1 MRGVENNLKDIK
13 IKMEEILK
21 SNTRLIDMHIEKYIP
36 REFDDYSH
44 LLKMIPSR
52 YKLDF
57 KALNKAIAE
66 PFWEFLDRGG
76 KRWRPMLF
84 LLIYEALCENNKD
97 FLDMSV
103 ITEIIHNGTLIAD
116 DIEDSSK
123 LRRGKPCTY
132 KIFGLDI
139 AINLSNVMYFLPML
153 ILFDKKS
160 EVSSELARK
169 IYEIYIQ
176 EMTNISF
183 GQAIDIAWHKGLIS
197 IFEVSEDKFLQ
208 MCAYKTGTLARM
220 AARMAA
226 VLAET
231 SDEIVEK
238 LGRFA
243 ESIGVAFQIQDDIL
257 DLVGDNFAKGK
268 GGLGMDITE
277 GKLSLI
283 VIHALQKAESSDKE
297 ELQKILNMHTNDMKI
312 KKKFKNILK
321 KYDSIEYANDLASRL
336 IKDSWNEV
344 DKILKPSEAKEKL
357 MMLTNYLIKREI

>member
-1 MRGVENNLKDIK
+1 MQGVENNLKEIK
-13 IKMEEILK
+13 KKMEETLK
-21 SNTRLIDMHIEKYIP
+21 KKARLIDMHIEKYIP
-36 REFDDYSH
+36 RKFDDKSH
-44 LLKMIPSR
+44 LLKFVPSR
-52 YKLDF
+52 YELDLE
-57 KALNKAIAE
+57 ALNNAVAE

-84 LLIYEALCENNKD
+84 LLIYEALCENNID
-97 FLDMSV
+97 FTDISV

-139 AINLSNVMYFLPML
+139 AINLSNVLYFLPML
-153 ILFDKKS
+153 ILYDKKS
-160 EVSSELARK
+160 EISSEKARK

-257 DLVGDNFAKGK
+257 DLIGDNFAKGK

-277 GKLSLI
+277 GKLSLM
-283 VIHALQKAESSDKE
+283 VIHALQKAETSDKE
-297 ELQKILNMHTNDMKI
+297 ELQRILKMHTKDMMI
-312 KKKFKNILK
+312 KKKFRNLLE
-321 KYDSIEYANDLASRL
+321 KYNSIDYANNLATKL
-336 IKDSWNEV
+336 IQDSWNEV
-344 DKILKPSEAKEKL
+344 DKILKPSKAKENL
-357 MMLTNYLIKREI
+357 MMLSNYLIKREI